1 MASKTEE
8 FVTALDVLKSWCDE
22 QSDETVLG
30 GEFFTSVM
38 TAVELGG
45 LLLADDSRLYT
56 QARELADAIQAV
68 KTQQEN
74 AAAILMSNMPQDVA
88 RYIK

>member
-1 MASKTEE
+1 MADNTKD
-8 FVTALDVLKSWCDE
+8 FLDALEVLRSWCE
-22 QSDETVLG
+22 QQTDQEVIG
-30 GEFFTSVM
+30 GEFFTSVW
-38 TAVELGG
+38 TAVELGSM
-45 LLLADDSRLYT
+45 LLSEYSLLYA